1 MELFTYKGIS
11 EGKYVEGDIEAL
23 NQDEASHKLKEQKVI
38 ITNLARSKKK
48 KGDEKTKAKGK
59 GGGLSSLFSGKKKP
73 KTEDILIFSKQFATM
88 VKAGLPILEVLSMLR
103 DQLENP
109 GMKEIIED
117 IRKSLEGGVT
127 LSKCFDKYPQ
137 YFDNVYVNLIK
148 AGEASGKLDVFLLKI
163 VDALEKKEKIKK
175 KIKSALMYPGIMF
188 SVAITVSAFMLI
200 KVVPVFAKMYDGMG
214 IALPKPTAVI
224 MAMSDFLRGT
234 GGMILLF
241 GIIGFVF
248 VFRYLTTKNATVQY
262 KWHKQVLKL
271 PIFGDMILKSLL
283 ARISLILGNLSAA
296 GVNLLESLE
305 IAKSVSNNVVV
316 TEALENVKKG
326 VFSGDTLTKLF
337 LKEPLFPPTFSQ
349 LISVGEQTGQLDE
362 MFGSVASYYEEEFDT
377 TVDNM
382 SSLIEPIMI
391 VFMGIMIGGLMIAMY
406 SPIFNVGAL
415 IG

>member
-48 KGDEKTKAKGK
+48 KGDEKKKAKGK

-88 VKAGLPILEVLSMLR
+88 VKAGLPILEVLGMLR

-117 IRKSLEGGVT
+117 IRRSLEGGVT

-224 MAMSDFLRGT
+224 MGMSDFLRGT

-248 VFRYLTTKNATVQY
+248 VFRYLTTKNATFQY
-262 KWHKQVLKL
+262 KWHKQVLKI
-271 PIFGDMILKSLL
+271 PVFGDMILKSLL

-362 MFGSVASYYEEEFDT
+362 MFGSVASYYEEEFDS

>member
-1 MELFTYKGIS
+1 MEAFTYKGIAD
-11 EGKYVEGDIEAL
+11 GKYVEGEIEAL
-23 NQDEASHKLKEQKVI
+23 NQDEASFKLKEQKVI
-38 ITNLARSKKK
+38 ITNLIKAKKK
-48 KGDEKTKAKGK
+48 KGEVKDKAKK
-59 GGGLSSLFSGKKKP
+59 SSFSLFGGKKKP
-73 KTEDILIFSKQFATM
+73 KAEDILIFSKQFATM
-88 VKAGLPILEVLSMLR
+88 VKAGLPILEVLGMLR

-109 GMKEIIED
+109 GIKEIIED

-127 LSKCFDKYPQ
+127 LSKCFEKYPQ
-137 YFDNVYVNLIK
+137 YFDNVYCNLIK

-163 VDALEKKEKIKK
+163 VESLEKKEKIKK
-175 KIKSALMYPGIMF
+175 KIKGALMYPGIMF
-188 SVAITVSAFMLI
+188 TVAITVSAFMLV

-214 IALPKPTAVI
+214 IELPKATATI

-234 GGMILLF
+234 GGMILLL
-241 GIIGFVF
+241 GSIVGFIA
-248 VFRYLTTKNATVQY
+248 FRYLTTKNAAIRY
-262 KWHKQVLKL
+262 KWHKQILKI
-271 PIFGDMILKSLL
+271 PVFGDMILKSLL

-337 LKEPLFPPTFSQ
+337 LKEPMFPPTFSQ

-362 MFGSVASYYEEEFDT
+362 MFGSVAMYYEEEFDNS
-377 TVDNM
+377 VENM

-406 SPIFNVGAL
+406 SPIFNVGAI

>member
-1 MELFTYKGIS
+1 MEAFTYKGIS
-11 EGKYVEGDIEAL
+11 AGKYVEGEIGAL
-23 NQDEASHKLKEQKVI
+23 NQDEASHKLKEQKII
-38 ITNLARSKKK
+38 ITNLVRSKKK
-48 KGDEKTKAKGK
+48 KGDKKEKAKGK
-59 GGGLSSLFSGKKKP
+59 GFSLFGKKKV
-73 KTEDILIFSKQFATM
+73 KVEEILIFSKQFATM
-88 VKAGLPILEVLSMLR
+88 VKAGLPILEVLGMLR
-103 DQLENP
+103 DQLESP
-109 GMKEIIED
+109 AIKEVIED

-127 LSKCFDKYPQ
+127 LSKCFEKYPQ
-137 YFDNVYVNLIK
+137 YFDNVYINLIR

-163 VDALEKKEKIKK
+163 VDSLEKKEKIKK
-175 KIKSALMYPGIMF
+175 KIKGALMYPSIMF
-188 SVAITVSAFMLI
+188 TVAIIVSAFMLV

-234 GGMILLF
+234 GGMIM
-241 GIIGFVF
+241 IISIIIFVI
-248 VFRYLTTKNATVQY
+248 VFRYLTTKNAAIRY

-271 PIFGDMILKSLL
+271 PIFGDMILKSML
-283 ARISLILGNLSAA
+283 ARVSLIMGNLSAA

-305 IAKSVSNNVVV
+305 IAKSVSDNVVV

-362 MFGSVASYYEEEFDT
+362 MFNSVASYYEEEFDT

-382 SSLIEPIMI
+382 SSMIEPIMI

>member
-1 MELFTYKGIS
+1 MEFFTYKGIS
-11 EGKYVEGDIEAL
+11 AGKYVEGEIEAL
-23 NQDEASHKLKEQKVI
+23 NQEEASHKLKDQKVI
-38 ITNLARSKKK
+38 ITSLIRTKKK
-48 KGDEKTKAKGK
+48 KGEKKAKGK
-59 GGGLSSLFSGKKKP
+59 GGGFSFGKKKV
-73 KTEDILIFSKQFATM
+73 TSEDLVIFSKQFATM
-88 VKAGLPILEVLSMLR
+88 VKAGLPILQVLGMLR

-109 GMKEIIED
+109 TMKEIIED
-117 IRKSLEGGVT
+117 IRRSLEGGVT
-127 LSKCFDKYPQ
+127 LSKCFEKYPKL
-137 YFDNVYVNLIK
+137 FDNVYINLIK

-163 VDALEKKEKIKK
+163 VESLEKREKIKK
-175 KIKSALMYPGIMF
+175 KIKGALMYPSIMF
-188 SVAITVSAFMLI
+188 TVAIVVSAFMLV

-214 IALPKPTAVI
+214 IALPTPTAVI
-224 MAMSDFLRGT
+224 MGMSDFLRGT
-234 GGMILLF
+234 GGMVLLST
-241 GIIGFVF
+241 IISFVVAF
-248 VFRYLTTKNATVQY
+248 KYLTTKNAKMKY
-262 KWHKQVLKL
+262 LWHKQVLKL
-271 PIFGDMILKSLL
+271 PVFGDMILKSLI

-296 GVNLLESLE
+296 GVNLLEALE

-349 LISVGEQTGQLDE
+349 LIAVGEQTGNLDE
-362 MFGSVASYYEEEFDT
+362 MFHSVATYFEEEFDSS
-377 TVDNM
+377 VDNM